1 MQVDALHIN
10 LQTGRFRRAL
20 RAQVYLRGRLNQLA
34 NMNRQ
39 NTTYMMMR
47 M

>member
-10 LQTGRFRRAL
+10 LQADRSWPAL
-20 RAQVYLRGRLNQLA
+20 PEQVYLRGRLNQLA